1 MPETTDNEMPIAFY
15 DGGCPLCRR
24 EIAHYQRLDRDGCIR
39 WVDIHAHPDVLSGY
53 GLSRERAM
61 QRMHV
66 RESDGSMVTGASA
79 FIALWQRMPRYRP
92 LAWLVSLPG
101 ILWIA
106 ERLYDVF
113 ARWRWRDRCD
123 DACEKP

>member
-1 MPETTDNEMPIAFY
+1 MIETTDDCTPIAFY

-24 EIAHYQRLDRDGCIR
+24 EIAHYQRIDRDGHIR
-39 WVDIHAHPDVLSGY
+39 WVDIDAQPDVLSGY
-53 GLSRERAM
+53 GLNRDQAM

-66 RESDGSMVTGASA
+66 RESDGSMVSGARA
-79 FIALWQRMPRYRP
+79 FIALWQRMPRYRL
-92 LAWLVSLPG
+92 LARLVSLPG

-123 DACEKP
+123 DACDKP

>member
-1 MPETTDNEMPIAFY
+1 MTETIDKEIPIAFY

-24 EIAHYQRLDRDGCIR
+24 EIAHYQRIDRDGHIH
-39 WVDIHAHPDVLSGY
+39 WIDIHANPQVLSEY
-53 GLSRERAM
+53 NLDWEQAM

-66 RESDGSMVTGASA
+66 RESDGSMVTGARA

-106 ERLYDVF
+106 ERVYSVF

>member
-1 MPETTDNEMPIAFY
+1 MTETPANQAPIAFY

-24 EIAHYQRLDRDGCIR
+24 EIAHYQRIDQQDRIR
-39 WVDIHAHPDVLSGY
+39 WIDIDANPGLLAEY
-53 GLSRERAM
+53 GLSREQAM
-61 QRMHV
+61 KRMHV
-66 RESDGSMVTGASA
+66 RESDGSMVTGARA

-92 LAWLVSLPG
+92 LAWLVSRPG

-106 ERLYDVF
+106 ERVYDVF

-123 DACEKP
+123 DSCEKL

>member
-1 MPETTDNEMPIAFY
+1 MTDTTNNQAPIAFY

-24 EIAHYQRLDRDGCIR
+24 EIAHYQRVDRDGRIH
-39 WVDIHAHPDVLSGY
+39 WVDIHANPQVLAQY
-53 GLSRERAM
+53 HLTWEQAM

-66 RESDGSMVTGASA
+66 RESDGSMVSGARA

-101 ILWIA
+101 VLWIA
-106 ERLYDVF
+106 ERIYTLF